1 MKVGGI
7 LMLGLFALA
16 GCSRNAGDEHAQSET
31 AEAAAAP
38 NDDLMEYGEEQIAKD
53 DPRARIR
60 DALDQIG
67 HASDVPEDA
76 TEEELEAILDEKV
89 DKGLIPREHAEKLM
103 KVLETANARN
113 ERLELLD
120 QQLFGENTH

>member
-7 LMLGLFALA
+7 LMLALFVLV
-16 GCSRNAGDEHAQSET
+16 GCSQRAGDEPPRSEST
-31 AEAAAAP
+31 AEATAP
-38 NDDLMEYGEEQIAKD
+38 HDDLMEYGAAKIAED

-60 DALDQIG
+60 NALDKIG
-67 HASDVPEDA
+67 HANDVPEDA

-113 ERLELLD
+113 ERLERLD
-120 QQLFGENTH
+120 EQLFGENTY